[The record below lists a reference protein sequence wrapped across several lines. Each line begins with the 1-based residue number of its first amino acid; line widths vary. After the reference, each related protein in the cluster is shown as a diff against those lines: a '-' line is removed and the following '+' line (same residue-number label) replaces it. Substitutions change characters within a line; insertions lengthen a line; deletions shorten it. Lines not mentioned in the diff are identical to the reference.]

1 MASLANMTVS
11 SLCRE
16 TLEASLAQVKVM
28 PEYEQLRTL
37 LLKRSFRMGD
47 FVLSS
52 GERSTYYLDAR
63 TTTLCAEGSVLVG
76 KLIWTLIQG
85 LEVDAVGG
93 LTLGADPVVS
103 AVVMA
108 SQISGAA
115 KPVDGFLIRK
125 EAKGHGAKRQVEG
138 FGDNALPKRIIIV
151 EDVTTT
157 GLSYDTALVAIQKD
171 LPQTE
176 VVLGVSI
183 VDRRETLEDAEVVG
197 ANRLPFQALYPVSA
211 FLQS

>member
-1 MASLANMTVS
+1 MAELAMS
-11 SLCRE
+11 HSGKDLLKE
-16 TLEASLAQVKVM
+16 HLAQVYLM
-28 PEYEQLRTL
+28 PEYEQLRVL
-37 LLKRSFRMGD
+37 LQKRSFRTGD

-76 KLIWTLIQG
+76 KLMWALIQG

-93 LTLGADPVVS
+93 LTLGADPVVT

-108 SQISGAA
+108 SQLSGSA

-125 EAKGHGAKRQVEG
+125 EAKGHGAKRQIEG
-138 FGDNALPKRIIIV
+138 FGDNALPKRIILV

-157 GLSYDTALVAIQKD
+157 GLSYDTALEAIHKD
-171 LPQTE
+171 LPQAE

-183 VDRRETLEDAEVVG
+183 VDRREHSDHLDVVG
-197 ANRLPFQALYPVSA
+197 TSRLLFQALYPVSA
-211 FLQS
+211 FL